1 MNIVKR
7 YIRCVLIMLVEKVY
21 MYINL
26 KEVKKQTNQ
35 NNENN
40 FILI

>member
-26 KEVKKQTNQ
+26 KEVKEQTNQ